1 MSSLTWPFRGA
12 PSESDP
18 RSLDAVGQRAERL
31 LLFAL
36 AGGAAGG
43 LLEAAGGVVPAVDGG
58 SPGFTSAPVLVVL
71 ALLGPALAWVNALRG
86 RLPVAAGLLA
96 GVAALAPGRLV
107 LDLQLAAD
115 PTFAARPELY
125 RATSFVFPAPG
136 AGLWLLVAG
145 HGVLLVAGAVAMRA
159 SSSLTDPAGAPG
171 ARPWLLPAL
180 LAALVAAV
188 GVTMA
193 PYRSD
198 DPFLPAPNAFEGPVV
213 AMAAFL
219 LIACL
224 TPLSAAICTGFGTAE
239 VGRGG
244 LLGLAAALAGLAVPS
259 LVAGFSVPSAGI
271 SAGPIVTLAG
281 AAALVAVALV
291 GDRAP
296 SAAPPEED
304 APEAVLPGARRLNF
318 VTGWLALVTAAF
330 AVAGTFTPQVLT
342 AAGAPAAQSP
352 ARWLLLFSGVVT
364 GLAGLALLVPRIAA
378 TVRPAISVCSLGVPF
393 AAVAVFGTAR
403 SASEIGGL
411 SDGSGVVWTW
421 LALVFAVVTACCSVV
436 SGMVERDVD
445 DADGDADERRPG
457 PDVLAP
463 LAAAA
468 LLAVVGA
475 GLPPIDADGYRA
487 PGLWSNFGTESWGI
501 LLILLAV
508 VGACVLAP
516 RSRPSRAAALL
527 VGAAAVTAARLVELP
542 ALEGGVANATASTG
556 WWLTLASTV
565 GLLVAAVLAVAR
577 KRS

>member
-18 RSLDAVGQRAERL
+18 RSLDAVGQRAEKL

-43 LLEAAGGVVPAVDGG
+43 LLEAVGGVIPVVDGG
-58 SPGFTSAPVLVVL
+58 SPGFTSTPLLVVL

-125 RATSFVFPAPG
+125 RATSFVFPGPG
-136 AGLWLLVAG
+136 AGLWLLLAG
-145 HGVLLVAGAVAMRA
+145 HLVLLVAGVIAMRA

-193 PYRSD
+193 PYSSD

-213 AMAAFL
+213 AMVAFL

-224 TPLSAAICTGFGTAE
+224 TPLAAAICTGFGTAE
-239 VGRGG
+239 IGRGG
-244 LLGLAAALAGLAVPS
+244 LLGLAIALAGLAVPS
-259 LVAGFSVPSAGI
+259 LAAAITVPSAGL

-281 AAALVAVALV
+281 AAALVVVALV

-296 SAAPPEED
+296 AAAPPEED

-318 VTGWLALVTAAF
+318 ATGALAVATAAL
-330 AVAGTFTPQVLT
+330 AVAGTFAPQVLT

-364 GLAGLALLVPRIAA
+364 GLAGIALFVPRIAA
-378 TVRPAISVCSLGVPF
+378 VVRPAISVCSLGVPF

-436 SGMVERDVD
+436 SGMVERDAD
-445 DADGDADERRPG
+445 DTDPGQRPG

-468 LLAVVGA
+468 VLAVVGI
-475 GLPPIDADGYRA
+475 GLPPIDSAVYRA

-501 LLILLAV
+501 LLVVLAV
-508 VGACVLAP
+508 VGACALAP

-527 VGAAAVTAARLVELP
+527 VGAAAVTAVRLVELP
-542 ALEGGVANATASTG
+542 ALSGGVADATASTG
-556 WWLTLASTV
+556 WWLTLASAV
-565 GLLVAAVLAVAR
+565 ALLVAAVLAVTR

>member
-18 RSLDAVGQRAERL
+18 RSLDAVGQRAEKL

-43 LLEAAGGVVPAVDGG
+43 LLEAVGGVVPVVDGG
-58 SPGFTSAPVLVVL
+58 SPGFASAPLLVVL

-86 RLPVAAGLLA
+86 RLPVAAGVLA

-136 AGLWLLVAG
+136 AGLWLLLAG
-145 HGVLLVAGAVAMRA
+145 HAVVLVAGVLAMRA
-159 SSSLTDPAGAPG
+159 SGNLTDPAGAPG

-193 PYRSD
+193 PYSSD

-213 AMAAFL
+213 AMAAIL

-224 TPLSAAICTGFGTAE
+224 TPLAAAIGTGFGAAE
-239 VGRGG
+239 IGRGG
-244 LLGLAAALAGLAVPS
+244 LLGLAVALAGVAVPS
-259 LVAGFSVPSAGI
+259 LVAAVSVPAAGI

-281 AAALVAVALV
+281 AAALVVVALV

-296 SAAPPEED
+296 AAAPSEED
-304 APEAVLPGARRLNF
+304 APEAALPGARRLNS
-318 VTGWLALVTAAF
+318 VTGALALVTAAF

-352 ARWLLLFSGVVT
+352 ARWLLLFSGAVT

-378 TVRPAISVCSLGVPF
+378 VVRPAISVCSLGVPF

-436 SGMVERDVD
+436 SGMVERDVI
-445 DADGDADERRPG
+445 DGDERRTG

-468 LLAVVGA
+468 MLAVVGA
-475 GLPPIDADGYRA
+475 GLPPIDSAGYRA
-487 PGLWSNFGTESWGI
+487 PGLWANFGTESWGV
-501 LLILLAV
+501 LLIVLAI
-508 VGACVLAP
+508 VGACALVP

-527 VGAAAVTAARLVELP
+527 VGAAAVTSVRLVELP
-542 ALEGGVANATASTG
+542 ALSDGVPDATASTG

-565 GLLVAAVLAVAR
+565 ALLVAAVLAVAR
-577 KRS
+577 KQS